1 MILCSVI
8 LRTERGET
16 EPGWQMARPK
26 SETRNHK
33 NLRLIQA
40 MPESLLG
47 WQGED
52 RMRKVEYVASEKF
65 PITLC
70 SDKVNK
76 ERGSTTG
83 SLREPQLCHHQ
94 GRKSHN
100 PWSGKGSSGA
110 SCQQLTCLPCL
121 LPCKN
126 IAPLF
131 CQGMCGCL
139 AVTATTSS
147 IWGKAVMLAACMRN
161 SPELLGSRLAHGDS
175 TYNSNICKNFRDEH
189 TMVFAKA
196 VQDQTNCH

>member
-1 MILCSVI
+1 
-8 LRTERGET
+8 
-16 EPGWQMARPK
+16 MARPK

-52 RMRKVEYVASEKF
+52 RMRKLEYVTSEKF

-94 GRKSHN
+94 GRKSQGPGWHMEIQHTIQTSVKTSVMN
-100 PWSGKGSSGA
+100 TPLS
-110 SCQQLTCLPCL
+110 L
-121 LPCKN
+121 LR
-126 IAPLF
+126 LF
-131 CQGMCGCL
+131 KIKQ
-139 AVTATTSS
+139 TA
-147 IWGKAVMLAACMRN
+147 IKVLRVVM
-161 SPELLGSRLAHGDS
+161 
-175 TYNSNICKNFRDEH
+175 K
-189 TMVFAKA
+189 
-196 VQDQTNCH
+196 